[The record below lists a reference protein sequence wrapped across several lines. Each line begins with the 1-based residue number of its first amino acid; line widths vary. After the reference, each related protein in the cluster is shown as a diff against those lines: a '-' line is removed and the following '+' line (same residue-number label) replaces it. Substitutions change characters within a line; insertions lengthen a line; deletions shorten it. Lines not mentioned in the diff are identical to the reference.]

1 MRCYPAQ
8 GGITAHGFVFWAE
21 WNSVL
26 LERLREELRGAA
38 ERDEGVLAERTAR
51 MQAFRRA

>member
-1 MRCYPAQ
+1 MRCYAAQ
-8 GGITAHGFVFWAE
+8 GRITAHGFVFWAE